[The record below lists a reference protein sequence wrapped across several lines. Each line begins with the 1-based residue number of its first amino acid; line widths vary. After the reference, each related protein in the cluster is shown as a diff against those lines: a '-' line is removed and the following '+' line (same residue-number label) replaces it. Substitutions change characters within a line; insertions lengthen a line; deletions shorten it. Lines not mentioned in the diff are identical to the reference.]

1 MIKAGTSGFSFPDWV
16 GNIYPTDI
24 KKGQML
30 PYYEQKLGFKI
41 TEINSTYYTIP
52 SPKSFEGMLKKTS
65 PDFEFTVKAHK
76 SMTHEIRE
84 KSGNGGDRGRGAL
97 CGGGAVQKV
106 L

>member
-1 MIKAGTSGFSFPDWV
+1 MIKIGTSGFSFPDWV

-24 KKGQML
+24 KKGEML

-65 PDFEFTVKAHK
+65 PDFEFTVKSHK
-76 SMTHEIRE
+76 
-84 KSGNGGDRGRGAL
+84 
-97 CGGGAVQKV
+97 
-106 L
+106 